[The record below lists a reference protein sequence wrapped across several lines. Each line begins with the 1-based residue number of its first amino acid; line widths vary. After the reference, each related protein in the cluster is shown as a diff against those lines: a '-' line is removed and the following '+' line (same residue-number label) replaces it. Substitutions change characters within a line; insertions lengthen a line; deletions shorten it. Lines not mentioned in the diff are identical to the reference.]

1 MQWADEV
8 ALIDLGRTR
17 YSEALRLM
25 RDLHARR
32 KAGAVGDLLLLTEH
46 EPVITTGRGADFRNL
61 LVPVEQ
67 LVALG
72 IELAR
77 VERGGDITYHGP
89 GQLVAYPILDLRGF
103 GKDVHL
109 FARRLEETARLML
122 RRYGVE
128 AERRAGAPGLY
139 VGEGKIASIGIFV
152 SRWVTMHGIAINLDI
167 DPAHAALLV
176 PCGLAGVALTSVA
189 NLTSTAPTYGEAMAV
204 FAAAFADVFGCRVVA
219 RGPAA
224 IVQ

>member
-1 MQWADEV
+1 VPQPDAV
-8 ALIDLGRTR
+8 LLLDLGRTR
-17 YSEALRLM
+17 YGEALQLM

-32 KAGAVGDLLLLTEH
+32 KAGVVGDLLLVTEH

-61 LVPVEQ
+61 LVPAERLAV
-67 LVALG
+67 LG

-89 GQLVAYPILDLRGF
+89 GQLVAYPILDLHGF
-103 GKDVHL
+103 GRDVHL
-109 FARRLEETARLML
+109 FARRLEEAARTML

-139 VGEGKIASIGIFV
+139 VGESKVASIGIFV

-167 DPAHAALLV
+167 DPAHAALLI

-189 NLTSTAPTYGEAMAV
+189 RLVGAAPAYAEAVTA
-204 FAAAFADVFGCRVVA
+204 FAAAFADSFGCRVVSA
-219 RGPAA
+219 DPTA
-224 IVQ
+224 VV